1 MNTICIPLEE
11 VRRIFDLDP
20 KSPSGLRWKVSPN
33 HRIKCGMPA
42 GSRVGNG
49 YYQVKISGI
58 SYGAHRVVW
67 SIANGEIPQGM
78 TIDHIDRN
86 PENNEISNLR
96 LADKYL
102 QARNRKPY
110 KRVGMA
116 GKIKGNIHL
125 RKSGRYD
132 ATVGINGKIF
142 YSSGRDKSVLQAWIK
157 EMLDKH
163 QAQPGK

>member
-1 MNTICIPLEE
+1 
-11 VRRIFDLDP
+11 
-20 KSPSGLRWKVSPN
+20 
-33 HRIKCGMPA
+33 MPA

-116 GKIKGNIHL
+116 GKSKGNIHL

-142 YSSGRDKSVLQAWIK
+142 YSSGRDKSVMQAWISSRTLCQAKLWTRCSSRWAKLRRLAPTLHNSRKKPAHQPQTNTSSK
-157 EMLDKH
+157 E
-163 QAQPGK
+163 PE

>member
-1 MNTICIPLEE
+1 MKTISIPLEE
-11 VRRIFDLDP
+11 VRRIFELDP
-20 KSPSGLRWKVSPN
+20 KSPSGLRWMVAPN

-42 GSRVGNG
+42 GSKVGNG
-49 YYQVKISGI
+49 YYQVN
-58 SYGAHRVVW
+58 
-67 SIANGEIPQGM
+67 IANGEIPQGM

-86 PENNEISNLR
+86 PGNNEISNLR

-116 GKIKGNIHL
+116 GKSKGNIHL

>member
-1 MNTICIPLEE
+1 MKTISIPLEE
-11 VRRIFDLDP
+11 VRRIFELDP
-20 KSPSGLRWKVSPN
+20 KSPSGLRWMVAPN

-42 GSRVGNG
+42 GSKVGNG
-49 YYQVKISGI
+49 YYQVKIAGI

-86 PENNEISNLR
+86 PGNNEISNLR

-116 GKIKGNIHL
+116 GKSKGNIHL

-132 ATVGINGKIF
+132 ATVGINGTVY
-142 YSSGRDKSVLQAWIK
+142 YSSGRDKSVLQAWIQ

-163 QAQPGK
+163 QAQPNK